1 MKNIIVASILVL
13 FAATPLCAQSVYF
26 DAGIGVGAPTT
37 TIDGDD
43 VSDYLSGEGITE
55 VGVDVSLKLG
65 AGPLAGTPLYIAGV
79 LEGIGHRFDDGV
91 NYIQYNSYLIG
102 PSLIIYPV
110 PALQLSGSV
119 GFSMVAN
126 DTDIPGYT
134 PYESESG
141 YAYDLSA
148 AIELGQTNHGLLL
161 GVKYFQAV
169 NTLETSGAEQDSSL
183 FSVFVK
189 YVYRQKPKAPRAAW

>member
-1 MKNIIVASILVL
+1 MNKITVASIIILLVSIPVFSEGL
-13 FAATPLCAQSVYF
+13 YF
-26 DAGIGVGAPTT
+26 DAGIGVGMPTT
-37 TIDGDD
+37 TIDGEDM
-43 VSDYLSGEGITE
+43 SESLSGEGINE

-65 AGPLAGTPLYIAGV
+65 AGPIAGTPLYIAGV

-126 DTDIPGYT
+126 DTDVPGYT

-148 AIELGQTNHGLLL
+148 AVELGKTNHGLLL